1 MPQISSNFIL
11 RSKLPNFERDSFQT
25 WNEMINVPTSW
36 IDEGH
41 ISYCV
46 ERNKH
51 YIFNSANGT
60 LEGDARWTRLDIPV
74 NIQADRSITSVP
86 SIDKLTDSLAESLST
101 GDLVYVIN
109 DMTFYYNT
117 YDSTK
122 EVQSIDYR
130 EDNTGWFWPLFEGYA
145 TEEWVKNC
153 KYLTKHQDISHL
165 AQKENV
171 YSIGSANEK
180 FATRES
186 LSDYA
191 KIGSVYTISE
201 VNNLFTDTEKKIPS
215 LDGYATEKYV
225 NEQGFLTKHQDI
237 SHLAQKENVYSIG
250 STNEKFATIESLS
263 DYAKIENVYTISEV
277 NNLFADTEK
286 KIPSLDG
293 YATEE
298 YVNEQGFLTEHQ
310 DISHLALKDEI
321 PSLDGYATIEELSE
335 YVKAEDVPIIENV
348 VLKDDLIN
356 YAKLEELDPLKDQIS
371 TISAATGA
379 FKAELNTYKEEVA
392 ETYATKTNL
401 NDYVKW
407 DVFQNNSA
415 TTTNRIIDVEN
426 DIKGVKVNIENIQ
439 NDNSLNEY
447 KEEVAETYATKD
459 ELENHINNF
468 EEYKKLVDETYAKPE
483 DISSKL
489 NTYAPSVEHE
499 NRWIGADCAGDLAGK
514 TGKEVANSA
523 YSYSAVF
530 DQMLFSKFTPTT
542 SYPSVDIDLKHNW
555 NGGMSIDWYDEK
567 KRIILVEAGCTGPD
581 GGDFEAVNVKD
592 AIITYPKGID
602 LSTNFTNGLIPST
615 DEKQTSIGFCKVK
628 DENDEWVYYRK
639 ENNIYHVP
647 AILNVGE
654 YRYHMAAYFQK
665 GSPALDNDGMTVT
678 EWNEN
683 TPIESDDYI
692 TIIASKPTYY
702 NTNEGFTK
710 NRLILWGDEMIDY
723 MTLKPSCQLEQA
735 FKLPRKIKELYIW
748 NDISGYAK
756 VPMVYQKDENGLL
769 TKNLIPAYFTES
781 VDENDYYTYIYNSNE
796 NGHRGEIKIKVTF

>member
-1 MPQISSNFIL
+1 M
-11 RSKLPNFERDSFQT
+11 
-25 WNEMINVPTSW
+25 
-36 IDEGH
+36 
-41 ISYCV
+41 
-46 ERNKH
+46 
-51 YIFNSANGT
+51 
-60 LEGDARWTRLDIPV
+60 
-74 NIQADRSITSVP
+74 
-86 SIDKLTDSLAESLST
+86 
-101 GDLVYVIN
+101 
-109 DMTFYYNT
+109 
-117 YDSTK
+117 
-122 EVQSIDYR
+122 
-130 EDNTGWFWPLFEGYA
+130 
-145 TEEWVKNC
+145 
-153 KYLTKHQDISHL
+153 
-165 AQKENV
+165 
-171 YSIGSANEK
+171 
-180 FATRES
+180 
-186 LSDYA
+186 
-191 KIGSVYTISE
+191 
-201 VNNLFTDTEKKIPS
+201 
-215 LDGYATEKYV
+215 
-225 NEQGFLTKHQDI
+225 
-237 SHLAQKENVYSIG
+237 
-250 STNEKFATIESLS
+250 
-263 DYAKIENVYTISEV
+263 
-277 NNLFADTEK
+277 
-286 KIPSLDG
+286 
-293 YATEE
+293 
-298 YVNEQGFLTEHQ
+298 
-310 DISHLALKDEI
+310 
-321 PSLDGYATIEELSE
+321 
-335 YVKAEDVPIIENV
+335 PIIENV
-348 VLKDDLIN
+348 VLKDDLN
-356 YAKLEELDPLKDQIS
+356 DYAKLEELDPLKDQIS

-379 FKAELNTYKEEVA
+379 FKAELNAYKEEVA

-407 DVFQNNSA
+407 EVFQNNSA

-426 DIKGVKVNIENIQ
+426 DIKGVKENIENIQ
-439 NDNSLNEY
+439 NDNSLNAY

-459 ELENHINNF
+459 ELENHTNNF

-530 DQMLFSKFTPTT
+530 DQMLFGKFTPTT
-542 SYPSVDIDLKHNW
+542 SYPSVDVDLKYNW

-628 DENDEWVYYRK
+628 NENGEWVYYRK

-647 AILNVGE
+647 ATLDVGE

-683 TPIESDDYI
+683 TPIESKDYI

-702 NTNEGFTK
+702 NSKDGFVK
-710 NRLILWGDEMIDY
+710 NPIILWSDNMVDY

-769 TKNLIPAYFTES
+769 TENLIPAYFTES